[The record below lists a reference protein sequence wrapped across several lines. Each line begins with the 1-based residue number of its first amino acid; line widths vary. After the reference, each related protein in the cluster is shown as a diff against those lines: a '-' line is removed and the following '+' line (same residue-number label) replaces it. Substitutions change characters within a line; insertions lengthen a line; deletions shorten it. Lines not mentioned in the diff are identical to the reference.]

1 MLTRNFR
8 AIALAAATAT
18 ALTAMSVTP
27 ASADRRYNNN
37 AAAIAAFAAIVG
49 TIATIAIAEERR
61 SRWEEH
67 QRQRAYR
74 PPHYGPSPYQH
85 RPYYRP
91 Y

>member
-8 AIALAAATAT
+8 AIALAAATT
-18 ALTAMSVTP
+18 IALTAIGVTP
-27 ASADRRYNNN
+27 ASADRRNNN

-61 SRWEEH
+61 SRWEDH

-74 PPHYGPSPYQH
+74 PQHYGPSPYQN